1 MERKEEAL
9 TTAEEEVW
17 NRETVPKV
25 MMIVS
30 TRLPQKDLIS
40 LLLLNPWIHRT
51 LISHPSLWL
60 ALDFHEMNNA
70 GNRLVAALS
79 LLRYRNVRHINL
91 EFAQDVEDKN
101 LQDVRSKCGNSLQN
115 LQTLNLNGCQKISDT
130 GIEAITSIC
139 PNLKGFSIYW
149 NVRVTDL
156 GIMHLVRNCKLVV
169 DLNLSGCKNITDK
182 SLHLIADNYQELDS
196 LNLTRCIKL
205 TDSGLQR
212 ILLKCSLL
220 QSLNLY
226 ALSIFTDEA
235 YKKISLLPHLKFLDL
250 CGAQNLTDDGLSCI
264 ANCKRLVSLNLTWC
278 VRVTDVGVLAIAR
291 GCTSLELLSL
301 FGIVGV
307 TDKSLE
313 ALSSFCSNTLTTL
326 DVNGCIGIKNR
337 SRDQLLQLF
346 PKLECFKVH
355 S

>member
-1 MERKEEAL
+1 MEEMEEASA
-9 TTAEEEVW
+9 AEFVVW
-17 NRETVPKV
+17 NRQTVPQV
-25 MMIVS
+25 MKIVS
-30 TRLPQKDLIS
+30 TRLPLRDLIS
-40 LLLLNPWIHRT
+40 LLLLSPWVHRT
-51 LISHPSLWL
+51 LTSHHSLWL
-60 ALDFHEMNNA
+60 ALDFHEMADA

-79 LLRYRNVRHINL
+79 LQRYRNVKHINL
-91 EFAQDVEDKN
+91 EFAQDVEDGN
-101 LQDVRSKCGNSLQN
+101 LQDVKRKCADSLQN
-115 LQTLNLNGCQKISDT
+115 LEILNLNGCQKISDK

-139 PNLKGFSIYW
+139 PKLKGLSIYW
-149 NVRVTDL
+149 NIRVTDA

-169 DLNLSGCKNITDK
+169 DLNLSGCKTITDQT
-182 SLHLIADNYQELDS
+182 LHLIADTYQNMES
-196 LNLTRCIKL
+196 LNITRCIKL

-212 ILLKCSLL
+212 ILLKCASL

-226 ALSIFTDEA
+226 ALSVFTDEA

-264 ANCKRLVSLNLTWC
+264 AHCKKLLSLNLTWC
-278 VRVTDVGVLAIAR
+278 VRVTDIGVIAIAQ
-291 GCTSLELLSL
+291 GCISLEFLSL

-313 ALSSFCSNTLTTL
+313 ALASSCSKTLTTL

-337 SRDQLLQLF
+337 TRDQLLKMF
-346 PKLECFKVH
+346 PNLKCFKVH